1 MATCAGMVGGKVMV
15 DVSLCVGRVNFMACE
30 ILGSVVVGFSSSN
43 NSSSSSTVTGLR
55 ILIEVFCV
63 VFGSKTTFR
72 SLRGYS
78 SKGAAQ
84 RAALDSHV

>member
-1 MATCAGMVGGKVMV
+1 MVGGKVMV
-15 DVSLCVGRVNFMACE
+15 DVSLCVGWVNFMACE

-43 NSSSSSTVTGLR
+43 NSSSSTVTRLR
-55 ILIEVFCV
+55 ILMEVFCV